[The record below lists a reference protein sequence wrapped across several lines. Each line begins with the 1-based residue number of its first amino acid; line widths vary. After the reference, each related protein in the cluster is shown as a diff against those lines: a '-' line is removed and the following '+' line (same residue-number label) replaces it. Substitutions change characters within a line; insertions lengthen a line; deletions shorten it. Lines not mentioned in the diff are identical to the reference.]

1 VHDVPCSREEI
12 EEIFSS
18 ADKDG
23 SGQLNIKEFIAS
35 SKAVNMVKA
44 AENCSMSKSP
54 GQKRYFTFVKSYLT
68 SQLKKDFT
76 QKGQLRDGIPTI

>member
-1 VHDVPCSREEI
+1 MRDVPCSREEI
-12 EEIFSS
+12 ETIFSS

-23 SGQLNIKEFIAS
+23 SGQLNIKEFITS

-54 GQKRYFTFVKSYLT
+54 GQKRFLTFVKSYLNN
-68 SQLKKDFT
+68 
-76 QKGQLRDGIPTI
+76 TI